1 MKKLIGYL
9 LIIVA
14 VTIFG
19 FRVSKKIDFK
29 QNVSGYL
36 KRASNANT
44 IDLAEQELSRS
55 IKYLEENKMTTGYT
69 SVIYQTPDEDV
80 DFWFRNLKASQH
92 ELQSLTS
99 SSALEK
105 TNVLMKLR
113 ETLQDTPKGISA
125 FPDNRL
131 WAILMLIAVI
141 GGFIGAILLTIE
153 YEAGEKEKQNE

>member
-1 MKKLIGYL
+1 MKKTIGYL
-9 LIIVA
+9 LVIAA

-19 FRVSKKIDFK
+19 FRISKGIDFK

-36 KRASNANT
+36 KRASTANT

-92 ELQSLTS
+92 ELQSLTA

-125 FPDNRL
+125 FPNNGM
-131 WAILMLIAVI
+131 WAILMLFAVI
-141 GGFIGAILLTIE
+141 GGFIGLIILIVE
-153 YEAGEKEKQNE
+153 YEAGEKKNQNE

>member
-1 MKKLIGYL
+1 MKKTIGYL
-9 LIIVA
+9 LVIAA

-19 FRVSKKIDFK
+19 FRISKGIDFK

-36 KRASNANT
+36 KRASTANT

-80 DFWFRNLKASQH
+80 DFWFRNLKASQN

-131 WAILMLIAVI
+131 WAILMLISVI
-141 GGFIGAILLTIE
+141 GGFIGLIILIVE
-153 YEAGEKEKQNE
+153 YEADEKKKGV